1 MSTHAYAD
9 EPNRVPES
17 RGDGE
22 REVAVGHMAENRLRE
37 IPIGAQPIERF
48 EAIFG
53 EPRMEAARARGE
65 QLRERLAGRVLW
77 NVNST
82 AAGGG
87 VAEILRSLLTY
98 PRGLGIDT
106 RWLVIHGTPEFFH
119 LTKRIHH
126 AIHGSVGDGS
136 PLGDEQR
143 AVYDEVLHEN
153 AEELLS
159 LVRPHDIVILHDPQT
174 AGLVPY
180 LARADTTV
188 IWRCHVG
195 QEVLDEQTRL
205 AWDFLEPYLQ
215 EADATVFS
223 HHAYVPPC
231 CDEGRAVTIH
241 PSIDPFSPKNQ
252 AMDDDT
258 VRAVLVHTGF
268 IEGPGGPT
276 APTFLREDGSPG
288 RVDRHADIMRT
299 GRAPSWETPLVVQV
313 SRWDDLKDP
322 LGVLNGF
329 ADLVDGSAP
338 GGAELVL
345 AGPNVESI
353 PDDPEQAEV
362 LNRVMSTWRSL
373 SHADR
378 NRIHLASLPM
388 ADVEENAA
396 IVNALQRHAAIVVQK
411 SIHEGFGL
419 TVTEAMWKGR
429 PIVASNVGGISEQI
443 EPEVQGLLLNDP
455 TDSVEFGRALQ
466 RLLDD
471 PAFAATLG
479 HAAHERAR
487 DQFLGVRHLL
497 NYADLLE
504 KLGV

>member
-1 MSTHAYAD
+1 MRAYAN
-9 EPNRVPES
+9 EPNRAPED

-22 REVAVGHMAENRLRE
+22 REVAPGPMTEDRLHE
-37 IPIGAQPIERF
+37 IPVGAQPLERF
-48 EAIFG
+48 EAIVG
-53 EPRMEAARARGE
+53 EQRMIEARARAE
-65 QLRERLAGRVLW
+65 RLRERLAGRVLW

-126 AIHGSVGDGS
+126 AIHGSVGDGT
-136 PLGDEQR
+136 PLGEEQR
-143 AVYDEVLHEN
+143 AIYDQVLHEN
-153 AEELLS
+153 AEELLT
-159 LVRPHDIVILHDPQT
+159 LVRPRDVVILHDPQT

-195 QEVLDEQTRL
+195 QEVPDEQTRL
-205 AWDFLEPYLQ
+205 AWDFLAPYLQ
-215 EADATVFS
+215 EAHATVFS
-223 HHAYVPPC
+223 HHAYVPDC
-231 CDEGRAVTIH
+231 CNEGRAVTIH

-258 VRAVLVHTGF
+258 VRAILVHTGF
-268 IEGPGGPT
+268 IEGPSGGGS
-276 APTFLREDGSPG
+276 PTFLREDGSPG
-288 RVDRHADIMRT
+288 RVDRHADIVRS
-299 GRAPSWETPLVVQV
+299 GRAPKWETPLVVQV
-313 SRWDDLKDP
+313 SRWDPLKDP
-322 LGVLNGF
+322 VGVLQGF
-329 ADLVDGSAP
+329 ADVVNGSAP
-338 GGAELVL
+338 ADAELVL

-353 PDDPEQAEV
+353 PDDPEQADV
-362 LNRVMSTWRSL
+362 LNQVMLAWRAL
-373 SHADR
+373 SHSDR

-396 IVNALQRHAAIVVQK
+396 IVNALQRHAAIIVQK

-429 PIVASNVGGISEQI
+429 PIVASKVGGITEQI
-443 EPEVQGLLLNDP
+443 NDGVEGLLLRDP
-455 TDSVEFGRALQ
+455 TDAVEFGAALR
-466 RLLDD
+466 RLLEHPDE
-471 PAFAATLG
+471 AARLG
-479 HAAHERAR
+479 AAAKKRAGEE
-487 DQFLGVRHLL
+487 FIGFRHLL
-497 NYADLLE
+497 DYADLLE
-504 KLGV
+504 QLDA